1 MKKTWILIGILMLT
15 ITICIVAGSYAKYS
29 SSASAHTETPA
40 GAWIVKVNNTDISAE
55 NVITNFT
62 ISNLSYPNS
71 QYVAQNKIAPGSN
84 GYFDIVIDPTGCSTA
99 IQYDVTLD
107 TSELSL
113 INSIRL
119 ESAALIVNGVED
131 VTGIVRTGENTYSG
145 IIDLDDVKDETT
157 STVRFYIRWEDDG
170 TGVNDNT
177 DTAIGLTQNISA
189 EIPVQVVVSQ
199 YRGETL
205 EEYEEEP

>member
-1 MKKTWILIGILMLT
+1 MKKTWILIGIIMLT
-15 ITICIVAGSYAKYS
+15 ITICIVAGSYAKYA
-29 SSASAHTETPA
+29 SSATAQAETPA
-40 GAWIVKVNNTDISAE
+40 GAWVVKVNDTDISAE

-84 GYFDIVIDPTGCSTA
+84 GYFDIVIDPAGCSTA

-113 INSIRL
+113 INSIRF

-131 VTGIVRTGENTYSG
+131 TTGIVRTGENTYSG
-145 IIDLDDVKDETT
+145 IINLDDVKNETT
-157 STVRFYIRWEDDG
+157 STVRFYIKWEDDG

-177 DTAIGLTQNISA
+177 DTALGLTQNVSA
-189 EIPVQVVVSQ
+189 EIPVQVIASQ

-205 EEYEEEP
+205 EEYVEP